1 VAPVDPA
8 GAFLLKDYEQGKIR
22 RLGPDAVEPKR
33 IRYNKF
39 KR

>member
-1 VAPVDPA
+1 MPEHC
-8 GAFLLKDYEQGKIR
+8 EQGKIK

-33 IRYNKF
+33 VTYKKF